1 MIHPHYPQAQT
12 QFLHLAASSSSGL
25 GGYLKGFGLA
35 LLLTMLV
42 IPFFLYAAARSGS
55 IGLVYF
61 YLGLMMLNM
70 VVAMRS
76 A

>member
-1 MIHPHYPQAQT
+1 VKAFIQT
-12 QFLHLAASSSSGL
+12 IQKRV
-25 GGYLKGFGLA
+25 KGI
-35 LLLTMLV
+35 LLLAMLV

-61 YLGLMMLNM
+61 YLGLMTLNM